1 MERNHLLMLLKLGKN
16 YRSFNSRNYQAYA
29 ISYAVRDWLI
39 SCIQLKFSKKRWKRV
54 IEVWVQVRAD
64 IQATV
69 FRWTVAYSP
78 PEQLTCVVSVAV

>member
-16 YRSFNSRNYQAYA
+16 YRSFTSRNCQAYT

-39 SCIQLKFSKKRWKRV
+39 SCIQLKFSKKLWKRV

-64 IQATV
+64 IRATV
-69 FRWTVAYSP
+69 DSP
-78 PEQLTCVVSVAV
+78 PELTRAACVVSVAV

>member
-16 YRSFNSRNYQAYA
+16 YRSFTSRNYQAYA

-39 SCIQLKFSKKRWKRV
+39 SCIQLKFSKKLWKKM

-64 IQATV
+64 I
-69 FRWTVAYSP
+69 RAYPSLISELP
-78 PEQLTCVVSVAV
+78 SSLRSVAV